1 MGAGLYNLA
10 AAQSMLGRGPQALE
24 LLRRAVNA
32 DPSIAEAAQDD
43 PFLDPIRGLPG
54 FAAALRGGPAPGGK
68 GGTRKKG
75 RR

>member
-1 MGAGLYNLA
+1 
-10 AAQSMLGRGPQALE
+10 MLGRPAQALE

-32 DPSIAEAAQDD
+32 DPSIAEDAQDD

-54 FAAALRGGPAPGGK
+54 FAATLRGGPAPGGK
-68 GGTRKKG
+68 ASGRKKG